1 MVGAVECTISR
12 KIPHKHRYPT
22 TTASFSLYDHSM
34 AGNKQH
40 SAGTTAVVSLSIS
53 LRSMLDAQA
62 SASDQVPSRCSRL
75 GPVEPP
81 SCLMCYIFLKT
92 RISAIITRE
101 RQFGRVGYGVRL
113 RSTLASWKQHPAIPD
128 GSFPPGFKSQSCH
141 TISFCIYPGRQV
153 QSVELQ
159 CPSKQIFPLGVS

>member
-1 MVGAVECTISR
+1 MSR

-40 SAGTTAVVSLSIS
+40 PAGTTAVVPLSIS
-53 LRSMLDAQA
+53 LWSMLHAQA
-62 SASDQVPSRCSRL
+62 SASDPVLSRSSCL
-75 GPVEPP
+75 GHVEPP
-81 SCLMCYIFLKT
+81 SCLMCYIFIKA
-92 RISAIITRE
+92 RFSAIITRE

-141 TISFCIYPGRQV
+141 TISFCTFLGRQ
-153 QSVELQ
+153 
-159 CPSKQIFPLGVS
+159 F